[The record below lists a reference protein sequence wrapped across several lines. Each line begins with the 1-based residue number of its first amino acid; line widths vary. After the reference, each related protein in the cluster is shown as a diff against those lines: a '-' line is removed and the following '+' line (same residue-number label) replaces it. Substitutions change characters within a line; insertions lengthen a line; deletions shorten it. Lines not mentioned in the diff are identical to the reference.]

1 MYKTTETCSHADLI
15 LPSAGWGEKEGT
27 FINSERRYGL
37 LKKVRHAPG
46 QALADFQIFR
56 GIAHRWGVG
65 EMFAEWTSPE
75 AVFQIMQRASR
86 GQPSDI
92 SGIEGYEQIDRCG
105 GIQWPWSADHASGG
119 FEPEQQRRLFA
130 DGRFFHE
137 DRRARLIVDDVSP
150 MPEPAGEDYPIVLL
164 TGRGTVSQWHTQTR
178 TRQSPL
184 LRSLY
189 PNQPYVEMHPRDAA
203 ELDVE
208 HGDLVRVRSRRGH
221 ADATACLTHSV
232 QPGQVFM
239 PMHYECTNQLTL
251 SHFDPHSGQ
260 PSYKDCAVR
269 IEPVLTSDH
278 D

>member
-1 MYKTTETCSHADLI
+1 
-15 LPSAGWGEKEGT
+15 
-27 FINSERRYGL
+27 
-37 LKKVRHAPG
+37 
-46 QALADFQIFR
+46 
-56 GIAHRWGVG
+56 
-65 EMFAEWTSPE
+65 
-75 AVFQIMQRASR
+75 
-86 GQPSDI
+86 
-92 SGIEGYEQIDRCG
+92 
-105 GIQWPWSADHASGG
+105 
-119 FEPEQQRRLFA
+119 
-130 DGRFFHE
+130 
-137 DRRARLIVDDVSP
+137 

-260 PSYKDCAVR
+260 PSYKYCAVR